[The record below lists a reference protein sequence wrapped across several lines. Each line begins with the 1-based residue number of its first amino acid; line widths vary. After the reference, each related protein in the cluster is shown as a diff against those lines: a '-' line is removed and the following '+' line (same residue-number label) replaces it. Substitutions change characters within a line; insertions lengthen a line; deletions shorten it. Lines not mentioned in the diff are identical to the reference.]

1 MIEEGGNMPAVAER
15 SYRDLLKQYQPQVVK
30 TEAENERAL
39 NVLSE
44 ILSHGEGSLSA
55 DERRF
60 VELLSTLISEFERSA
75 YRTGRASPADVL
87 RELMR
92 SRKMASRDL
101 LPVFGSKGL
110 VSEIL
115 RGKRGISKARAKDL
129 AQMFSVSADLF
140 I

>member
-1 MIEEGGNMPAVAER
+1 MPAVAGE
-15 SYRDLLKQYQPQVVK
+15 SYRDLLRHYQPQVIK
-30 TEAENERAL
+30 TEAEHERAL
-39 NVLSE
+39 KVLSG
-44 ILSHGEGSLSA
+44 ILSRGEESLGP

-60 VELLSTLISEFERSA
+60 VELLSTLISDFERNA
-75 YRTGRASPADVL
+75 YRTGYAGPADVL

-92 SRKMASRDL
+92 ARRMGPRDL

-110 VSEIL
+110 VSEVL

-129 AQMFSVSADLF
+129 AQVFSVSAELF

>member
-1 MIEEGGNMPAVAER
+1 MPAVAER
-15 SYRDLLKQYQPQVVK
+15 SYRDLLKQYQPQVIK
-30 TEAENERAL
+30 TEAANERAL
-39 NVLSE
+39 KVLSQ
-44 ILSHGEGSLSA
+44 ILAHGEASLGP

-60 VELLSTLISEFERSA
+60 VELLSTLISDFERSA
-75 YRTGRASPADVL
+75 YRTGHASPADVL

-92 SRKMASRDL
+92 ARGMGPRDL

-110 VSEIL
+110 VSEVL

-129 AQMFSVSADLF
+129 AQVFSVSAELF

>member
-1 MIEEGGNMPAVAER
+1 MPAVAER
-15 SYRDLLKQYQPQVVK
+15 SYRDLLGQYQPQVIK

-39 NVLSE
+39 QVLSE
-44 ILSHGEGSLSA
+44 ILAHGEESLGR

-60 VELLSTLISEFERSA
+60 VELLSALVSDFERSA
-75 YRTGRASPADVL
+75 YRTGRARPADVL

-92 SRKMASRDL
+92 ARKMGPRDL

-115 RGKRGISKARAKDL
+115 GGKRGISKARAKDL
-129 AQMFSVSADLF
+129 AQMFGVSAELF

>member
-1 MIEEGGNMPAVAER
+1 MPAAAER
-15 SYRDLLKQYQPQVVK
+15 SYRDLLGQYQPQVIK
-30 TEAENERAL
+30 TEAANERAL
-39 NVLSE
+39 TLLAE
-44 ILSHGEGSLSA
+44 FLAHGEECLGL

-60 VELLSTLISEFERSA
+60 VELLSTLISDFERSA
-75 YRTGRASPADVL
+75 YRMGRASPADVL

-92 SRKMASRDL
+92 ARKMGPRDL

-110 VSEIL
+110 VSEVL

-129 AQMFSVSADLF
+129 AQMFSVSAELF